1 MMKLDDIAALAKV
14 SKTTASR
21 ALADSPLVKEETKA
35 LIREIAKA
43 HNYKP
48 NTLASAFARKKSG
61 IIGFCLLN
69 KDHPSFGHPFFGPV
83 LDGALEQARKDNYH
97 IILAA
102 NKGSDYVFEEPFMQ
116 DCIEGVVLSS
126 FAPVK
131 AVQEFKKRG
140 IPQVLIN
147 DVLNTENNTFIMDDN
162 YGGAY
167 QLMQHLMKDKG
178 HFRIGFLTDRLSHT
192 SYLLRYFAY
201 IDAHRDAGLPVYSN
215 DKLPLFDLE
224 GGFSLSS
231 DYYLKKYGYDDIP
244 RIGSPMVV
252 VGVKSAAGY
261 EAVKQLI
268 ATGDLPSAIF
278 AVSDSLAI
286 GAIHAL
292 QDAGLRVPEDVAVVG
307 YDDIISSTAVRPA
320 LTTVRV
326 NRKEIGRTAIQELEK
341 LIENPEQETKIIYI
355 KNNLILRKSS

>member
-1 MMKLDDIAALAKV
+1 MKLEDIAALAQV

-21 ALADSPLVKEETKA
+21 ALADSPLVKDSTKE
-35 LIREIAKA
+35 LVKRIAKE
-43 HNYKP
+43 HNYRP
-48 NTLASAFARKKSG
+48 HTLASAFARKKSG

-69 KDHPSFGHPFFGPV
+69 KNNPSFGHPFFGPV
-83 LDGALEQARKDNYH
+83 LDGALEQARKDGYH

-102 NKGSDYVFEEPFMQ
+102 NSGDDYVFDEPFMQ

-126 FAPVK
+126 FAPAK
-131 AVQEFKKRG
+131 AVREFKNRG

-147 DVLNTENNTFIMDDN
+147 DVLPTDNNTFIMDDN

-167 QLMQHLMKDKG
+167 RLMQHLIYEKG
-178 HFRIGFLTDRLSHT
+178 HRRIGFLTDRLSHT

-201 IDAHRDAGLPVYSN
+201 IDAHRDAGIPVYTN
-215 DKLPLFDLE
+215 PLLPQDDLA
-224 GGFSLSS
+224 GGYPLTS
-231 DYYLKKYGYDDIP
+231 DYFLNRYGYEDIP

-252 VGVKSAAGY
+252 VGMRTNVAY
-261 EAVKQLI
+261 EAIQRLI
-268 ATGDLPSAIF
+268 ATGDVPSAIF

-292 QDAGLRVPEDVAVVG
+292 QEAGLRVPEDVAVAG
-307 YDDIISSTAVRPA
+307 YDDIISATAVTPA

-326 NRKEIGRTAIQELEK
+326 DRKEIGRTAIRELEK
-341 LIENPEQETKIIYI
+341 LIAAPDLQSSVIYI
-355 KNNLILRKSS
+355 ENSLIVRSST

>member
-1 MMKLDDIAALAKV
+1 MKLDDIAALANV

-21 ALADSPLVKEETKA
+21 ALANSPLVKESTKA
-35 LIREIAKA
+35 LIRKIAQE

-48 NTLASAFARKKSG
+48 NTLASAFARRKSG

-83 LDGALEQARKDNYH
+83 LDGALEQASRDNYH

-116 DCIEGVVLSS
+116 DSIEGVVLSS
-126 FAPVK
+126 FAPMK
-131 AVQEFKKRG
+131 ALLEFKKRG

-147 DVLNTENNTFIMDDN
+147 DVLNTKNNAFIMDDN

-167 QLMQHLMKDKG
+167 RLMQHLIQERG
-178 HFRIGFLTDRLSHT
+178 HSQIGFLTDRLSHT

-201 IDAHRDAGLPVYSN
+201 IAAHKDAGLSVYTN
-215 DKLPLFDLE
+215 TKLPLPDLK

-231 DYYLKKYGYDDIP
+231 DYYLKKYGYSDIP
-244 RIGSPMVV
+244 SIGSPMVV
-252 VGVKSAAGY
+252 VGVKSSAGY
-261 EAVKQLI
+261 KAVQAMI
-268 ATGDLPSAIF
+268 ATGNLPTAIF

-292 QDAGLRVPEDVAVVG
+292 QDAGIRVPEDVAVVG
-307 YDDIISSTAVRPA
+307 YDDTISSTVVTPA
-320 LTTVRV
+320 LTTIRV
-326 NRKEIGRTAIQELEK
+326 NRKEIGRVAIQELEK
-341 LIENPEQETKIIYI
+341 LIANPEGETRIIYI
-355 KNNLILRKSS
+355 KNHLIVRGSS